1 MPQVLQAHELLL
13 SEVEDKF
20 DLREVLGE
28 PDFFLEW
35 QSALP
40 GLTETERQNLDRI
53 RTEFLY
59 LSKYRMLEDLVKM
72 VMISPLLSMAGFYRP
87 PIRPVLEKRVDVSLA
102 DGDQTV
108 WGRIDILGLQQ
119 QLWVAVIESKQAGF
133 SLKDA
138 IAQTL
143 FYMCANPSI
152 DRPTFALVCNGSH
165 FRFIKLEAGNPS
177 RYGLSIELSIH
188 RSENELYQV
197 LAVLKHFVSLAV

>member
-28 PDFFLEW
+28 SDFFLEW

-40 GLTETERQNLDRI
+40 DITEAERQNLDRI

-72 VMISPLLSMAGFYRP
+72 VMISPLLSMAGFYKP

-102 DGDQTV
+102 DGDQIL

-119 QLWVAVIESKQAGF
+119 
-133 SLKDA
+133 
-138 IAQTL
+138 
-143 FYMCANPSI
+143 
-152 DRPTFALVCNGSH
+152 
-165 FRFIKLEAGNPS
+165 
-177 RYGLSIELSIH
+177 
-188 RSENELYQV
+188 
-197 LAVLKHFVSLAV
+197 

>member
-1 MPQVLQAHELLL
+1 MPQVLQAELLL

-28 PDFFLEW
+28 PNFFLEW

-72 VMISPLLSMAGFYRP
+72 VMNSPLLSMAVFYRP
-87 PIRPVLEKRVDVSLA
+87 PIRPVLEKRVDVSLL

-108 WGRIDILGLQQ
+108 CGRIDILGLQQ

-188 RSENELYQV
+188 RSENQLYQV
-197 LAVLKHFVSLAV
+197 LAVLKHFVALTK

>member
-1 MPQVLQAHELLL
+1 MPQVLQAELLL

-28 PDFFLEW
+28 PNFFLEW

-72 VMISPLLSMAGFYRP
+72 VMISPLLSMAGFYKP

-197 LAVLKHFVSLAV
+197 LAVLKRFVALAV